1 MAMGIVIDIQYYHCS
16 VIQPLFN
23 SVDLP
28 SGVEHSV
35 LQAGRLPSCCLAEAQ
50 FRSRVLALKYKPL
63 RPLYDTYK
71 RHKTHVLS
79 LGMKSVIMKYM
90 IYLLDQSCVRPPL
103 NFV

>member
-1 MAMGIVIDIQYYHCS
+1 MGIVIDHLYYHCS

-28 SGVEHSV
+28 SGADNSV
-35 LQAGRLPSCCLAEAQ
+35 LQGGRLPSCCLAEAQ
-50 FRSRVLALKYKPL
+50 FRSWALAFKYKPL
-63 RPLYDTYK
+63 RPLYNTYQ
-71 RHKTHVLS
+71 RHKTYSLS

-90 IYLLDQSCVRPPL
+90 IYSLDQSCVRPPL